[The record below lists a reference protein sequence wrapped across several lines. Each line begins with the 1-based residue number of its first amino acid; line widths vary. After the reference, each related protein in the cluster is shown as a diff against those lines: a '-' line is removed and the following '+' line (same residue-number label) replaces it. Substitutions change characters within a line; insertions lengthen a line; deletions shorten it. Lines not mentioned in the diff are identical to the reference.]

1 MPELLTVQETAE
13 YLRLSP
19 SALYAQRHR
28 GDTPGALSVRVGRKI
43 LWRRDDID
51 RWFDEQR
58 ARPATRRVVM
68 SLGLNEA
75 TPRSG
80 QTEGSESRPARRQ
93 STV

>member
-28 GDTPGALSVRVGRKI
+28 GDAPGALSVRVGRKI

-51 RWFDEQR
+51 RWFDEQQS
-58 ARPATRRVVM
+58 ATSNSPRRHEP
-68 SLGLNEA
+68 G
-75 TPRSG
+75 TKRSDPPVG
-80 QTEGSESRPARRQ
+80 ADRGVGK
-93 STV
+93 STG